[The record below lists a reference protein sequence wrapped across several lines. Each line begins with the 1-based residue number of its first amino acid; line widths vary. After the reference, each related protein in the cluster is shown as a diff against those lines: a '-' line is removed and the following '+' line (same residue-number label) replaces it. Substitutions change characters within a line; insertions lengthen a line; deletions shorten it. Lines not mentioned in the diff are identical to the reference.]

1 MDSIIAQLGL
11 EPADV
16 ILYAT
21 MAMVFIAVIMIAM
34 AISSFGA
41 SRRTMRN
48 RASGKSSKD
57 TDKGKNKDKS
67 SAESIRYLDE
77 VTNVTPALQPLARQL
92 VPFNVAQLSTLR
104 QKLVRAGFLKPS
116 AVGAFYLAR
125 LFCALL
131 FAGIYILLSP
141 FLLERLSPQSMILA
155 GLGAL
160 AFGLFLPNIWI
171 RMRRDSL
178 AQQYRNGFPDALDL
192 LVICVEAGLGLDAA
206 ISRVAHELRHAH
218 RSLAENF
225 ELMSLELR
233 AGSSREEAFK
243 NLSERMD
250 IDEVR
255 SMVTLLLQ
263 SEELGTSLA
272 DALRIYSDEMRTH
285 RMLRAETKA
294 QALPVKLT
302 IPLGLFVFPTM
313 IIVILL
319 PVMIRIFKVLMK
331 S

>member
-1 MDSIIAQLGL
+1 MDAIIGQLGL
-11 EPADV
+11 TIEDAT
-16 ILYAT
+16 LYGA
-21 MAMVFIAVIMIAM
+21 MAMVFIAVIFIAI
-34 AISSFGA
+34 AINSAFS
-41 SRRTMRN
+41 SRRAMRD
-48 RASGKSSKD
+48 RASGKSSKSD
-57 TDKGKNKDKS
+57 DKKKTKDKR

-77 VTNVTPALQPLARQL
+77 VTNVSPALQPLARQL
-92 VPFNVAQLSTLR
+92 VPFNVAELSTLR
-104 QKLVRAGFLKPS
+104 QKLVRAGYMKPS
-116 AVGAFYLAR
+116 AVGAYYLAR
-125 LFCALL
+125 LFCALA
-131 FAGIYILLSP
+131 FAGAYILSSP
-141 FLLERLSPQSMILA
+141 ILA
-155 GLGAL
+155 SRMSAQWLVLSGLGAVAL
-160 AFGLFLPNIWI
+160 GLFLPNILV

-218 RSLAENF
+218 KSLAENF
-225 ELMSLELR
+225 EMMSLELR

-243 NLSERMD
+243 NLSDRMD
-250 IDEVR
+250 IEEVR

-272 DALRIYSDEMRTH
+272 DALRIYSDEMRAH

-319 PVMIRIFKVLMK
+319 PVMIRIFKVLLTT
-331 S
+331 

>member
-1 MDSIIAQLGL
+1 MDTFIAQLGL
-11 EPADV
+11 NPDDAA
-16 ILYAT
+16 LYG
-21 MAMVFIAVIMIAM
+21 AM
-34 AISSFGA
+34 AILFIAIVMIAIAFNSFVS
-41 SRRTMRN
+41 SRRTMRD
-48 RASGKSSKD
+48 RASGRSAKGAAQDKD
-57 TDKGKNKDKS
+57 SDKR

-77 VTNVTPALQPLARQL
+77 VTNVTPMLQPLARQL
-92 VPFNVAQLSTLR
+92 VPFNIAELSTLR
-104 QKLVRAGFLKPS
+104 QKLVRAGYMKPS

-125 LFCALL
+125 LFCAMA

-141 FLLERLSPQSMILA
+141 ALTEKLSPQWMLIA
-155 GLGAL
+155 GLGAV
-160 AFGLFLPNIWI
+160 AAGLFLPNMWV
-171 RMRRDSL
+171 RMRRDAR
-178 AQQYRNGFPDALDL
+178 AQQYRDGFPDSLDL

-218 RSLAENF
+218 RALAENF

-263 SEELGTSLA
+263 SEELGTSVA
-272 DALRIYSDEMRTH
+272 EALRIYSDEMRMH
-285 RMLRAETKA
+285 RMLRAEAKA
-294 QALPVKLT
+294 MALPVKLT

-319 PVMIRIFKVLMK
+319 PVMIRIFTVLIK
-331 S
+331 T

>member
-1 MDSIIAQLGL
+1 M
-11 EPADV
+11 
-16 ILYAT
+16 
-21 MAMVFIAVIMIAM
+21 
-34 AISSFGA
+34 
-41 SRRTMRN
+41 
-48 RASGKSSKD
+48 
-57 TDKGKNKDKS
+57 
-67 SAESIRYLDE
+67 
-77 VTNVTPALQPLARQL
+77 
-92 VPFNVAQLSTLR
+92 
-104 QKLVRAGFLKPS
+104 KPS
-116 AVGAFYLAR
+116 AVGTYYLAR
-125 LFCALL
+125 LFCALA
-131 FAGIYILLSP
+131 FAGGYILLSP
-141 FLLERLSPQSMILA
+141 ILA
-155 GLGAL
+155 NRMSAQWLVLSGLGAVAL
-160 AFGLFLPNIWI
+160 GLFLPNILV

-218 RSLAENF
+218 KSLAENF
-225 ELMSLELR
+225 EMMSLELR

-250 IDEVR
+250 IEEVR

-319 PVMIRIFKVLMK
+319 PVMIRIFKVLLK
-331 S
+331 T